1 MSEVKKIAVIA
12 GDGIGPE
19 VVAEAEKVLK
29 RTEELFGYK
38 FELERGLFGGIAID
52 ERGTPLPQD
61 TLDICRNAD
70 AVLLGAVG
78 GPKWDNNPKELRPET
93 GLLGIRIR
101 YVQRCKE
108 LTVAWSL
115 LWPA

>member
-38 FELERGLFGGIAID
+38 FE
-52 ERGTPLPQD
+52 T
-61 TLDICRNAD
+61 
-70 AVLLGAVG
+70 GAWLVRR
-78 GPKWDNNPKELRPET
+78 D
-93 GLLGIRIR
+93 
-101 YVQRCKE
+101 CD
-108 LTVAWSL
+108 
-115 LWPA
+115 